1 MRHLTFEARY
11 NFITSLC
18 GDPAFSVEVRF
29 VRLVKGNEREL
40 LGTKHF
46 IFIFSTSGSSFS
58 ATPLFSKPRFLKG
71 ESLHKQKMSVAI
83 YPYCRDATVRSKY
96 YFPWQVVILS
106 VLLFFIHTP
115 GHRGDYENT
124 LLQHSDMRSGCF
136 LNLPIILAEQKVGD
150 ILHCCVSS

>member
-83 YPYCRDATVRSKY
+83 YPAGMLLYDQNITLPGKL
-96 YFPWQVVILS
+96 LS
-106 VLLFFIHTP
+106 LAFCFFYTYAWTSWRLREHIAST
-115 GHRGDYENT
+115 
-124 LLQHSDMRSGCF
+124 F
-136 LNLPIILAEQKVGD
+136 
-150 ILHCCVSS
+150 